1 MNGEQTPPAPPAPPS
16 YAPPPPGGGSGDGP
30 RLPWDDRD
38 RLGFVGAFIETVKLT
53 VTAPGDAYRRL
64 RADGDYFGPLFYGL
78 ILSWIGMFFGQ
89 LWSLLMG
96 SALTSMM
103 GDIGAMGAVAGTSF
117 IQMII
122 LLVVWPFIYAIS
134 VFIMAGIYHLCL
146 MLVGGVADSPTGFEG
161 TFKVVTYSSV
171 YNLCN
176 IVPFIGGLIG
186 FVWMVILLTVGFT
199 EAHRTSQ
206 GKALGGVLLP
216 IVLCCLCGVLIAV
229 IFGASIAA
237 MIAGANG

>member
-53 VTAPGDAYRRL
+53 VTAPGDAFRRL

-89 LWSLLMG
+89 LWNLLMG

-103 GDIGAMGAVAGTSF
+103 GDFGAMGMAAGTSLV
-117 IQMII
+117 QMVVV
-122 LLVVWPFIYAIS
+122 LVVWPFIYAIILFLS
-134 VFIMAGIYHLCL
+134 AGIYHLCL
-146 MLVGGVADSPTGFEG
+146 MLVGGVGDSPTGFEG
-161 TFKVVTYSSV
+161 TFKVVAFSAVT
-171 YNLCN
+171 NLCN
-176 IVPFIGGLIG
+176 IVPFIGGLIAL
-186 FVWMVILLTVGFT
+186 VWMIILLTVGFT

-206 GKALGGVLLP
+206 GKALAGALLP
-216 IVLCCLCGVLIAV
+216 IVFCCLCGVLIAV